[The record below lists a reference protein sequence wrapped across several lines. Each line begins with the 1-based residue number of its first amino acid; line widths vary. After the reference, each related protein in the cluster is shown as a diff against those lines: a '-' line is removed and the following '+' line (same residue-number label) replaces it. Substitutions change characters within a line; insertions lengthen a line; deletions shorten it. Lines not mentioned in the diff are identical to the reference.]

1 MNDTPARLL
10 ADPIRMAVFSNRLLS
25 ITEDM
30 GSTLIRSSFSTNIKE
45 RKDCSVALFDA
56 AGRLAA
62 QAAHVPLHLGSLL
75 GSVRALLAAHR
86 PQDMT
91 EGDAFVMND
100 PYAAGGTHM
109 PDISV
114 VTPVF
119 WNGQVS
125 FFAANI
131 GHHADV
137 GGSVPGSIAGASRTV
152 YEEGLRIPPIHIAR
166 AGRLDDEVLDLI
178 CLNSR
183 QPEERRLDL
192 EVQVATNVRGAALTR
207 GLIEEMGLEAVLA
220 SLDDLLAYTAGRLA
234 NRIAALPDGVYSA
247 SSYLDDDGL
256 GGEPVELRATVAVE
270 GSRLRFDFAGSGT
283 QARGAL
289 NVARSALEATVYYC
303 LKALLDPELMP
314 NSGMFQGVEIVA
326 PEGTILNP
334 RFPGAVGARSITCN
348 KLSRAIFAALG
359 QALGP
364 ERAMAA
370 GHDSMPAIV
379 FSGPRPGVGEGYVYL
394 ETVGGGAG
402 ATAHG
407 DGMDAVQMHMTN
419 TSNLPIEPLEHE
431 YGLRVEEYAL
441 VEGSGGAGRWRGG
454 LGIAR
459 EISALT
465 PGVVF
470 SIRSDGH
477 ALPPPGLAGG
487 GNGMPARLIKNRGRN
502 DEAQLGSKVARIEL
516 QPGDSIRLETA
527 GGGGL
532 GPPEERDPARLAADI
547 ADGKVRPDA

>member
-1 MNDTPARLL
+1 MTESAARPL
-10 ADPIRMAVFSNRLLS
+10 ADPIRMVVFCNRLLS

-30 GSTLIRSSFSTNIKE
+30 GSTLVRSSFSTNIKE

-62 QAAHVPLHLGSLL
+62 QAAHVPLHLGSLM
-75 GSVRALLAAHR
+75 GGVRALLAAHR
-86 PQDMT
+86 PEDMT
-91 EGDAFVMND
+91 DGDAFVMND

-119 WNGQVS
+119 WDGRVR

-137 GGSVPGSIAGASRTV
+137 GGSVPGSIAGASRSV
-152 YEEGLRIPPIHIAR
+152 YEEGLRLPAIRIAR

-192 EVQVATNVRGAALTR
+192 EVQVATNARGATLARALV
-207 GLIEEMGLEAVLA
+207 EEMGLEAVLTA
-220 SLDDLLAYTAGRLA
+220 LDDLLAYTAGRLA
-234 NRIAALPDGVYSA
+234 NRIAALADGRYVA

-256 GGEPVELRATVAVE
+256 GGEPVELRAAVE
-270 GSRLRFDFAGSGT
+270 VAGERLRFDFTGSGA

-314 NSGMFQGVEIVA
+314 NSGMFQGVEIAA
-326 PEGTILNP
+326 PEGSILNP
-334 RFPGAVGARSITCN
+334 RFPAAVGARSITCN
-348 KLSRAIFAALG
+348 KLARAIFAALG

-364 ERAMAA
+364 EKAMAA

-379 FSGPRPGVGEGYVYL
+379 FSGPRPGGGEGYVYL
-394 ETVGGGAG
+394 ETMGGGAG
-402 ATAHG
+402 ATAHA

-431 YGLRVEEYAL
+431 YGLRVEAYAL
-441 VEGSGGAGRWRGG
+441 VEGSGGDGRWRGG

-459 EISALT
+459 EITALT

-477 ALPPPGLAGG
+477 HLPPPGLAGG
-487 GNGMPARLIKNRGRN
+487 KSGAPARLIRNPGRD
-502 DEAQLGSKVARIEL
+502 DEQRLGSKVARIEL
-516 QPGDSIRLETA
+516 KPGDSMRLETA
-527 GGGGL
+527 GGGGF
-532 GPPEERDPARLAADI
+532 GPPEEREPARLAADI
-547 ADGKVRPDA
+547 ADAKVRPDA